1 MTPEQMWWYTDQLK
15 RKTASYESDLE
26 RVDALLRRPDIV
38 RDAQATN
45 RLKRERDDIK
55 IHLNKLKRGL
65 LY

>member
-1 MTPEQMWWYTDQLK
+1 MTPEQAWWYTHELK

-38 RDAQATN
+38 RDAQTTN
-45 RLKRERDDIK
+45 RLRREREDIQ